1 MLKKLQLKVILNQ
14 FHISNY
20 TLYLLTYLFIL
31 GYITNYYEDTVADD
45 IYKLTAYPTDDEMH
59 LIIHEAHEQ
68 AIAFAQILEFVQYK
82 DLFYGGTF
90 NAYTLIYENDI
101 SEENLNQNDELE
113 EIDDKADCESDEISK
128 AADLINVYNISN
140 LKEDDD
146 DNLIIK

>member
-31 GYITNYYEDTVADD
+31 GYITNYYEDTVAND

-68 AIAFAQILEFVQYK
+68 AVAFAKVLEFIEYEN
-82 DLFYGGTF
+82 LFYGR
-90 NAYTLIYENDI
+90 TLIAHISTCKSDLLEN
-101 SEENLNQNDELE
+101 NLNQDDDRLK
-113 EIDDKADCESDEISK
+113 EIDKAD
-128 AADLINVYNISN
+128 
-140 LKEDDD
+140 
-146 DNLIIK
+146 